1 MVKSN
6 RINGIFWLVFSLVI
20 ARESYRLGLGN
31 LHSPEAGFLPF
42 AASIILGV
50 LSFFLLLFT
59 KSRKQQPSEKME
71 DVTFNRERMPK
82 VLYAIIS
89 LFLYSIFLN
98 AFGFVLVSVI
108 LMAFLLRAIEPQKW
122 YVITLGAILIP
133 VFAYLLFDVLPK
145 VQLPKGFLGI

>member
-1 MVKSN
+1 M
-6 RINGIFWLVFSLVI
+6 
-20 ARESYRLGLGN
+20 
-31 LHSPEAGFLPF
+31 AGFFTGDSQGILPPGTGEF
-42 AASIILGV
+42 TFPGSRV
-50 LSFFLLLFT
+50 PSFCSKYYPGSSLLFPLLFT